1 MRKKVKQ
8 NHQVKNRVQQLL
20 AIYFWTRRLLSIL
33 LKESYQNALV
43 QLSFLQ
49 MVQGRYIR
57 VKTILFLLKN
67 GAKGE
72 GDYLAAPWLA
82 SSPRSG
88 ARAWTGAGSRRRPG
102 PWTRGRTCLSHFLL
116 GVMGRR
122 GRIFCRG
129 GRLGA
134 WSRSS
139 SGLSAR
145 PLPVSEGGKL
155 IWSMSVILL
164 SQIKSWG
171 GKRKPE
177 STCSPRGSCFFL
189 RTFFRGIWLKKLKI
203 KPHLNV
209 SDKSKCTRKHPE
221 RMNTHSRGL
230 SDLLR
235 WRS

>member
-1 MRKKVKQ
+1 MLFHFAVWIREQEWGKKIKQ
-8 NHQVKNRVQQLL
+8 NHQVKNRVQLL
-20 AIYFWTRRLLSIL
+20 AIYFWTRRLLSIR

-57 VKTILFLLKN
+57 VKTIHFLLKN

-88 ARAWTGAGSRRRPG
+88 ARAWTGAWSRRRPG

-145 PLPVSEGGKL
+145 PLPISEGGKL

-171 GKRKPE
+171 EK
-177 STCSPRGSCFFL
+177 GSQKVPVLLVAPASSC
-189 RTFFRGIWLKKLKI
+189 
-203 KPHLNV
+203 V
-209 SDKSKCTRKHPE
+209 
-221 RMNTHSRGL
+221 HSSAG
-230 SDLLR
+230 SG
-235 WRS
+235 